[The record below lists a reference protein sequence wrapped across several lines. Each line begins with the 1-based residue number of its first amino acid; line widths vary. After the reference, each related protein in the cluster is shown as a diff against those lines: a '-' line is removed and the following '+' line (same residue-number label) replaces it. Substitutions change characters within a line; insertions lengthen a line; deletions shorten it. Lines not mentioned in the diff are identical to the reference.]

1 LYYIKNE
8 TTIIKEVG
16 EGMDQHKGKEIEIKK
31 ILTALKKR
39 LWIILLLTA
48 ISTSAGVFYTS
59 HTKPDPLYNASTR
72 MVIHET
78 SNLKNTLMVFI
89 TEKPVLEGV
98 VNELRLER
106 SPEQIYGQTTVQ
118 TIGDS
123 QIIEV
128 TVTDRDQETAAHIAN
143 SIAEVFKTEA
153 KNVFDYSGIDVLS
166 EAVVAEYPYPINPP
180 SNRMIH
186 VALIFGLVAGT
197 GYVLLLDSLDTKIRT
212 ERQAEKL
219 LGVPVLGG
227 VTKVSRR
234 SLVKNKASTK
244 DTAVRGE
251 FIGSKN

>member
-1 LYYIKNE
+1 ME
-8 TTIIKEVG
+8 
-16 EGMDQHKGKEIEIKK
+16 QQKGREIELKK
-31 ILTALKKR
+31 ILNALKKR
-39 LWIILLLTA
+39 FWIIILLTA
-48 ISTSAGVFYTS
+48 VSTAAGVFYTS
-59 HTKPDPLYNASTR
+59 YTKPDPLYNASTR

-78 SNLKNTLMVFI
+78 SNLKNTLIVFI

-118 TIGDS
+118 TIGES

-128 TVTDRDQETAAHIAN
+128 TVTDRNQETAAHIAN
-143 SIAEVFKTEA
+143 SIAEVFQTEA

-166 EAVVAEYPYPINPP
+166 EAVVAEYPSPINPP
-180 SNRMIH
+180 SNRMIY

-219 LGVPVLGG
+219 LGLPVLGG
-227 VTKVSRR
+227 VTKVSGR
-234 SLVKNKASTK
+234 SLVKNRDKSK
-244 DTAVRGE
+244 STAVRGE